1 MTYRLHFWGIYAG
14 EFNKDMYRA
23 LIHPLSLIIGLVS
36 KFPPGIELFLCLSF
50 LARGVEVISGVSYRF
65 DSYFMGQEIIS
76 VLPAFKYIYL
86 NCTLRNWKVS
96 PWTE

>member
-1 MTYRLHFWGIYAG
+1 ML
-14 EFNKDMYRA
+14 
-23 LIHPLSLIIGLVS
+23 
-36 KFPPGIELFLCLSF
+36 KFLGK
-50 LARGVEVISGVSYRF
+50 GVEVISGVSYRF